1 MHENFH
7 TKQRVHSARC
17 THACITQRE
26 REREREVYL
35 ERQRERGLLREG
47 ERGVY

>member
-26 REREREVYL
+26 REVYL